1 MRALPHRHWSKQAD
15 GGAAH
20 LVTNNNLS
28 SDPLIKAHRLCRQAI
43 KISFF
48 PHARRR
54 FHCGLD
60 LLLSR
65 CAILG
70 RSGNGVAP

>member
-28 SDPLIKAHRLCRQAI
+28 SDPLIKAHRLLCRRVI
-43 KISFF
+43 KIFFF
-48 PHARRR
+48 PNARRR
-54 FHCGLD
+54 FSL
-60 LLLSR
+60 R
-65 CAILG
+65 
-70 RSGNGVAP
+70 P